1 MEINTLENSE
11 IISENNQNYE
21 NKDNLLVQ
29 AEQDKCK

>member
-29 AEQDKCK
+29 AEQDK